1 MSHQDEDFFK
11 QLLSMF
17 KLESD
22 EHVGVITS
30 GLVKMQETLSEDD
43 RTNLLES
50 VFRAAHSL
58 KGAARTV
65 GLTDIEPIGQSLENV
80 FSIMKNKKMDLSA
93 ELFNMLNQAIKML
106 GVLISSMDEQGKII
120 QDKSELTRL
129 IDRINEHMILVGA

>member
-1 MSHQDEDFFK
+1 MSYLDEDFFK

-30 GLVKMQETLSEDD
+30 GLVKMQENLSEED

-80 FSIMKNKKMDLSA
+80 FSIMKNKKMDLSV
-93 ELFNMLNQAIKML
+93 ELFNMLNQAMKML
-106 GVLISSMDEQGKII
+106 GILISSMDEQGKII

-129 IDRINEHMILVGA
+129 IDRINEHMVLIGA

>member
-1 MSHQDEDFFK
+1 MSYQDEDFFK

-129 IDRINEHMILVGA
+129 IDRINEHMVLVGA